1 MEIARVGFG
10 SWAIDG
16 SGWSFGWG
24 SGDDGDSIAAIRD
37 ALDRRIG
44 WIDTSLAQD
53 LVDSEEVGAELGDLS
68 SDDRPYV
75 FAKCGLIFEEG
86 HRAGAPRH
94 ARWPASIRQQC
105 EVSLRRL
112 GIERIDLYQLCWPEV
127 TGPRVEDSLRATMPM
142 FAAHRIGLVWYAPSQ
157 IDFLTETLSRATT
170 PASAVVAAWT
180 LTSRGVAGAIVGAGS
195 SDQIDGW
202 IDAVT
207 LVLSRANPG
216 EIATAIGRAGARRG
230 PQIPAVL
237 AA

>member
-1 MEIARVGFG
+1 
-10 SWAIDG
+10 
-16 SGWSFGWG
+16 
-24 SGDDGDSIAAIRD
+24 
-37 ALDRRIG
+37 
-44 WIDTSLAQD
+44 
-53 LVDSEEVGAELGDLS
+53 
-68 SDDRPYV
+68 
-75 FAKCGLIFEEG
+75 
-86 HRAGAPRH
+86 
-94 ARWPASIRQQC
+94 
-105 EVSLRRL
+105 
-112 GIERIDLYQLCWPEV
+112 
-127 TGPRVEDSLRATMPM
+127 M

-157 IDFLTETLSRATT
+157 IDILTETLSQATT